1 MPHINPE
8 QSARELMSSP
18 VRTIRP
24 ETTIEEAQKLLLRY
38 GHSGLPIVE
47 GDRLVGIV
55 SRRDVELAAHHGLK
69 QVPVEKVMVTQV
81 RTIAPDTPMSQIQA
95 LMGTYDIGRLPV
107 IDRGQLVGIVTRTDV
122 LRQIQ
127 AAPKLLQLERLAVPF
142 QKILTIAAQAAEA
155 RGWHL
160 YLVGGAVRDL
170 LLADPDAEV
179 SLSDID
185 MVVDGFHRSA
195 DVGAGVELAKALQ
208 AIYPQAR
215 LEIHGKF
222 QTAAVLW
229 HNDLELGSLWIDIA
243 TARTEFYLYPAAN
256 PEVESSSI
264 RQDLYRRDFTINALA
279 LRLTEPRT
287 RTRAPEASQ
296 ELLDFFGGVAD
307 LRSKQIRVLH
317 PNSFIEDPTRIY
329 RAVRFAVRLGFE
341 IEPQTEMYIR
351 HAIASGVYQFRNRPV
366 PALQSRLRSE
376 LKYILQAA
384 YWKAAIRKLADLDA
398 LVCIHPHLKLDRELW
413 RQLKWADRFQR
424 YDFSIPHW
432 QLLLEVLIARI
443 DDRAI
448 VAQTLQLPQDAIQR
462 LAHLCEIEQTIG
474 QKLPQCE
481 KPSQIVQLLKPFDSE
496 TLGLVAAR
504 GTRSLRR
511 SIWQYFTVWLQVKA
525 PLDGSDLKAIG
536 YKPGKQFKLMLEEL
550 LKATLDGEICD
561 RATAEQYLAEH
572 YPLN

>member
-24 ETTIEEAQKLLLRY
+24 ETTIEEAQRLLLRY

-55 SRRDVELAAHHGLK
+55 SRRDVDLAAHHGLK
-69 QVPVEKVMVTQV
+69 EMPVSKVMVAQV
-81 RTIAPDTPMSQIQA
+81 RTIAPDTPISQIQA
-95 LMGTYDIGRLPV
+95 LMGTHDIGRLPV
-107 IDRGQLVGIVTRTDV
+107 VDRGELVGIVTRTDV

-155 RGWHL
+155 RGWQL

-170 LLADPDAEV
+170 LLADADVEV

-185 MVVDGFHRSA
+185 LVVDGFHRSA

-222 QTAAVLW
+222 QTAALLW
-229 HNDLELGSLWIDIA
+229 HNDPELGSLWIDIA

-279 LRLTEPRT
+279 LRLTNPR
-287 RTRAPEASQ
+287 SQ
-296 ELLDFFGGVAD
+296 ELLDFFEGVAD

-341 IEPQTEMYIR
+341 IEPQTELYIR

-384 YWKAAIRKLADLDA
+384 YWASAIRKLADLDA
-398 LVCIHPHLKLDRELW
+398 LVCIHPQLKLDRELW

-432 QLLLEVLIARI
+432 QLLLEVLIAGI
-443 DDRAI
+443 DERAS

-462 LAHLCEIEQTIG
+462 LTHLSEIEQTIA

-504 GTRSLRR
+504 GSRSLRR
-511 SIWQYFTVWLQVKA
+511 SICQYFMVWLQVKA

-550 LKATLDGEICD
+550 LRATLDGEICD
-561 RATAEQYLAEH
+561 RSTAEQYVAEH